1 MERLMGFL
9 NALDHDVEIVIRSK
23 PHSRRAARTVVTAA

>member
-1 MERLMGFL
+1 MGFL

-23 PHSRRAARTVVTAA
+23 RGAGARQEPW